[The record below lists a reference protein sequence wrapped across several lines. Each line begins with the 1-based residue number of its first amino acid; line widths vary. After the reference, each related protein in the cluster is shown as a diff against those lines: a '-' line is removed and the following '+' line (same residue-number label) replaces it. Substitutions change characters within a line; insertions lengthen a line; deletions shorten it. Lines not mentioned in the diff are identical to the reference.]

1 MAELHPVGKSAN
13 DPDRIAVDH
22 PGAEVKADD
31 QEAGNIAIDDIVKD
45 ESKPTEDAQAGV
57 QKIEAVTLS
66 WSKASVFIT
75 LVL

>member
-1 MAELHPVGKSAN
+1 MAELHSVDKSAN